1 MNRVAK
7 PTSRHNKKSGSVR
20 IISGQWRGRRLPV
33 LDAEGLR
40 PSTDRTRETLFNW
53 LMAHV
58 QGSRVLDVFAG
69 SGVLGLEALS
79 RYARETVFIE
89 KHAPTAKQLIANL
102 NTLKAVAEVHC
113 NDAMAVL
120 PTLSAPFDLI
130 FVDPP
135 FGQDLVNPCLT
146 ALHKHQL
153 LAANALIYVEQEIN
167 GPALALPPGCEVIKQ
182 KQTGQLAYC
191 LLEYTGAEA

>member
-7 PTSRHNKKSGSVR
+7 PTSRHGKKNGSVR

-53 LMAHV
+53 LMAHI
-58 QGSRVLDVFAG
+58 QDSRVLDVFAG

-79 RYARETVFIE
+79 RYAREAVFIE
-89 KHAPTAKQLIANL
+89 KQSQTASQLKTNL
-102 NTLKAVAEVHC
+102 ATLKTAAQVF
-113 NDAMAVL
+113 NDDALAVL
-120 PTLSAPFDLI
+120 PRLTTPFDII
-130 FVDPP
+130 FIDPP
-135 FGQDLVNPCLT
+135 FGHNLVNPCLT
-146 ALHKHQL
+146 ALYKNRL
-153 LAANALIYVEQEIN
+153 LADQAFIYVEQESN
-167 GPALALPPGCEVIKQ
+167 APALELPPGCSILKQ

-191 LLEYTGAEA
+191 LLQYTAD